1 MKIPTIRS
9 LRLMFG
15 TLLLSLTFGCSGDN
29 ASFVASTALVSITV
43 TSPNPSTAIGTN
55 VQFTATGTYSD
66 TTSQDLTAS
75 VVWNSSSTTVATIS
89 NDAGTNGL
97 AAAVAGGSTTIT
109 ATLSGVSGS
118 TTLTVSS
125 ATLLSIAVTPAD
137 LTVPGTTPPLQF
149 TATGTYSDNTKADLT
164 QATGLIWSSSNPLI
178 ATIANRPPPKNAGLA
193 TLVSAGT
200 VTITATAQQGTVIGT
215 TTLTIT
221 P

>member
-66 TTSQDLTAS
+66 
-75 VVWNSSSTTVATIS
+75 
-89 NDAGTNGL
+89 
-97 AAAVAGGSTTIT
+97 
-109 ATLSGVSGS
+109 
-118 TTLTVSS
+118 
-125 ATLLSIAVTPAD
+125 
-137 LTVPGTTPPLQF
+137 
-149 TATGTYSDNTKADLT
+149 NTKADLT
-164 QATGLIWSSSNPLI
+164 QATGLTWSSSNPLI

>member
-1 MKIPTIRS
+1 
-9 LRLMFG
+9 MFG

-125 ATLLSIAVTPAD
+125 ATLQSIAITPAD
-137 LTVPGTTPPLQF
+137 LTVTFAPNSTLQF
-149 TATGTYSDNTKADLT
+149 TAMGTYSDNTKADLT
-164 QATGLIWSSSNPLI
+164 QTTGLTWSSSNPLI